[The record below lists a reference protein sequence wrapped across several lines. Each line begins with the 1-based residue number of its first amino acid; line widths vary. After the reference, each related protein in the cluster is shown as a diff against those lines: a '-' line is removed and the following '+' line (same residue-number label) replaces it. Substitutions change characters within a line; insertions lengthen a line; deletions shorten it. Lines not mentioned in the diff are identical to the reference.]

1 VRQVF
6 AAGLELDARHW
17 QGSPA
22 LQSESPKHPSYEHL
36 LYAKGPLLPQ
46 RPFGPLVQSESS
58 EHSLHAPPSGGTH
71 VEASGEIAARCR
83 GHAEPAGL

>member
-1 VRQVF
+1 VRQAF

-22 LQSESPKHPSYEHL
+22 LQSESPKHPSYEHVL
-36 LYAKGPLLPQ
+36 NAKGPLLPH

-58 EHSLHAPPSGGTH
+58 EHWLQAPLSGGPH
-71 VEASGEIAARCR
+71 VEASGEIAARCC
-83 GHAEPAGL
+83 GHTEPAGL